1 MAEKQQPD
9 KIDASLM
16 TIVSAVLSV
25 VLICSFAIPVITG
38 SAGLGALSEDN
49 LKQYG
54 GLISIIVIV
63 LIFGLII
70 PIVRGYNSNRRY

>member
-38 SAGLGALSEDN
+38 SAGLGALSNSN
-49 LKQYG
+49 LAKYG
-54 GLISIIVIV
+54 GLIELIVIV

-70 PIVRGYNSNRRY
+70 PIVRGYNSNKR

>member
-16 TIVSAVLSV
+16 TIVAAVLSV
-25 VLICSFAIPVITG
+25 VMICSFAIPVITG
-38 SAGLGALSEDN
+38 SAGLGALSAAN
-49 LKQYG
+49 LSKYG
-54 GLISIIVIV
+54 GLIELIVIV

-70 PIVRGYNSNRRY
+70 PIIRGYNSNKR